1 MFDINNLSPAAKD
14 ALLQSLLGAAGG
26 ESPSMPGAS
35 YGANPDEAADR
46 QLIGDEVKQ
55 YMEAC
60 ANGMETLA
68 NIVQSLQSQIDDLV
82 GGLVGVL
89 DARTR
94 YSIEQESI
102 SKYGEMFKPYVGFA
116 KEYDGSDLMQ
126 ELVDAIAELRGQP
139 DYSEDK
145 EAQYI
150 QQAQQQLKEK
160 MDRIR
165 GVVTPAEAAAAV
177 ESPAAEMETEVEA
190 PIEAEVKPEVV
201 VEKSVTAEAPDI
213 ERIKR
218 TAERLKG
225 SRMTNV

>member
-1 MFDINNLSPAAKD
+1 MFDINNLAPAAKD
-14 ALLQSLLGAAGG
+14 ALLQSLLDAAGG

-35 YGANPDEAADR
+35 YNAHPDEAMDN
-46 QLIGDEVKQ
+46 QPTSDEVKQ

-82 GGLVGVL
+82 SGLVGVL

-165 GVVTPAEAAAAV
+165 GVITPAEADASE
-177 ESPAAEMETEVEA
+177 ESPAADMTAKPGATTEA
-190 PIEAEVKPEVV
+190 TIEPDIV
-201 VEKSVTAEAPDI
+201 VEKTVKATEPDLAS
-213 ERIKR
+213 IKR
-218 TAERLKG
+218 TAERLKNA
-225 SRMTNV
+225 RVTNV